1 MGLVA
6 LMNVATGAATAIGLI
21 VCTYLGVYFDYMT
34 AAMIPVAAAMLLLG
48 SALVFSHGLR
58 RAPGTDPTI

>member
-1 MGLVA
+1 M
-6 LMNVATGAATAIGLI
+6 
-21 VCTYLGVYFDYMT
+21 CTYLGVYFDYMT